1 MFRARDP
8 DPNAVDSGSIL
19 GLRIEVLS
27 RTKFLRPYYVLLNR
41 PYPSSKHLRVHRHTI
56 PPCIPVSGLAGRYLP
71 APGKGK
77 KKSQQDLARFAK
89 TLRRAVNRYHHRM
102 GVVADLRKAAGLT
115 GRDKE
120 ERGGH
125 GDGDGDGELVDISP
139 ADAEVKT
146 VTFEWADG
154 RLGRLVMGDDGEVL
168 KLVVLGGDAGGRDR
182 ETGRE
187 LLGGAVNVEEVI
199 RRLASGA

>member
-1 MFRARDP
+1 
-8 DPNAVDSGSIL
+8 
-19 GLRIEVLS
+19 
-27 RTKFLRPYYVLLNR
+27 
-41 PYPSSKHLRVHRHTI
+41 
-56 PPCIPVSGLAGRYLP
+56 
-71 APGKGK
+71 
-77 KKSQQDLARFAK
+77 
-89 TLRRAVNRYHHRM
+89 M

-115 GRDKE
+115 RRDKE
-120 ERGGH
+120 EGGGH
-125 GDGDGDGELVDISP
+125 GDGDGDGDRELVDISP

-154 RLGRLVMGDDGEVL
+154 RLGRLVMGDDGEVV

-199 RRLASGA
+199 KRLASGA